1 MPRLDLEKITQ
12 KLGRIALAMM
22 ALTLALM
29 WSSHELLWSGWT
41 AAYLSWAVLAY
52 VSLLLI
58 VGWASCFFASGVV
71 RLIARIRARGMP
83 Q

>member
-41 AAYLSWAVLAY
+41 AAYLAWAGLAY
-52 VSLLLI
+52 LSLILI
-58 VGWASCFFASGVV
+58 AASAACFFASGVV
-71 RLIARIRARGMP
+71 HLIGRIRARGMP

>member
-1 MPRLDLEKITQ
+1 MPRLDLEKITR
-12 KLGRIALAMM
+12 KIGRIALILM

-29 WSSHELLWSGWT
+29 WPAYGQLWAGGT
-41 AAYLSWAVLAY
+41 VAYLAWAGLAY
-52 VSLLLI
+52 LSLLLI
-58 VGWASCFFASGVV
+58 VGWPACFFASAVT